1 MNKHESTNIVDF
13 LEPYLEE
20 IEAYFDLLDNL
31 DDEVALAIKQ
41 IFEDTNELH
50 SRLVLELKLS
60 KPNSDEELTLIY
72 MRLTIEI
79 AAYMFLS
86 RETLSLTLIFMQNE
100 GYFAAFTRDL
110 QEEYTVRIQKYSQD
124 IQNLRNLST

>member
-1 MNKHESTNIVDF
+1 MNKHESTNIADF

-86 RETLSLTLIFMQNE
+86 RETLASTLIFMQNE
-100 GYFAAFTRDL
+100 GYFAAFARDL
-110 QEEYTVRIQKYSQD
+110 QEEYTVRIKKYTQG